1 MSGPTIFSR
10 RKFLQQSGA
19 LSALSLAGS
28 LDMLGLSSAAAQTA
42 PYKALV
48 CLFMFGGNDA
58 NSLLIPYS
66 DYASYNAVRPLA
78 TGVNVAQS
86 LMTVLSPLNTPG
98 QTYSL
103 HPAFTATNGNPTLS
117 TLFNQGR
124 LAVLANNGSLVEP
137 MTRAEY
143 RAGTKK
149 RPDQLFSHSD
159 QQQQGQTSTAQASF
173 LTGPTGWGGRLADRV
188 VGLNAPTA
196 TPMAMS
202 FSGSQTFLNGRSVR
216 GLALPTAGNFG
227 FAGDSATPNAVQSA
241 RALARAEAILAAD
254 SNDMVQAAQVGMG
267 GALNASV
274 KINPIIN
281 GTLPAQIQAPF
292 NGLNT
297 GLANQLRTVARMI
310 AQRATLGHSRQIF
323 FVSIGGFDTHTGQN
337 QFQPP
342 NPVIQGLASLYQQ
355 IGYAMS
361 AFYQATVNLGVQNN
375 VTTFTVTDFNRTF
388 RPNGQGTDH
397 AWGGHHLV
405 MGGSVAGTADCTA
418 RSRHWRSPA
427 RAIPTAS
434 DAGFRRPR
442 STSTVQP
449 SRSGSGFRPSTSLR
463 SSRTSAGSPRP
474 TSASWCDPGFR
485 GIGSARAPGPPRGF
499 FVSARVRPRPH
510 LRARC
515 VHDDSR

>member
-28 LDMLGLSSAAAQTA
+28 LDTLGLSSAAAQTA

-48 CLFMFGGNDA
+48 CLFMFGGNDS

-66 DYASYNAVRPLA
+66 DYASYNAVRPVA

-86 LMTVLSPLNTPG
+86 LMTPLSPLNTPG

-103 HPAFTATNGNPTLS
+103 HPAFTATNGNPTLA
-117 TLFNQGR
+117 TLFTQGR
-124 LAVLANNGSLVEP
+124 LAVVCDTGSLVEP
-137 MTRAEY
+137 LTRVEY
-143 RAGTKK
+143 RAGSKK

-159 QQQQGQTSTAQASF
+159 QQQQGQTAIAQASF

-188 VGLNAPTA
+188 VSMNAPLA
-196 TPMAMS
+196 TPMSMS
-202 FSGSQTFLNGRSVR
+202 FAGSQTFLNGTYVR

-227 FAGDSATPNAVQSA
+227 FTGDPTGTPTAAQAA
-241 RALARAEAILAAD
+241 RTLARAEAILATD
-254 SNDMVQAAQVGMG
+254 SNEMMQAAQVSMS
-267 GALNASV
+267 GALNASQ

-281 GTLPAQIQAPF
+281 ATLPPQIQAPF

-297 GLANQLRTVARMI
+297 GLANQLRAVARII

-342 NPVIQGLASLYQQ
+342 APVFQGLAALYQQ
-355 IGYAMS
+355 MGNAMS
-361 AFYQATVNLGVQNN
+361 AFYQATVNLGVQNE

-405 MGGSVAGTADCTA
+405 LGGSVRGQRLYGTFPTLALAGPSDTDSLG
-418 RSRHWRSPA
+418 RW
-427 RAIPTAS
+427 IPT
-434 DAGFRRPR
+434 
-442 STSTVQP
+442 
-449 SRSGSGFRPSTSLR
+449 TSLDEYGGTIAKWFGVPAVDIAQVFPNIGR
-463 SSRTSAGSPRP
+463 FATP
-474 TSASWCDPGFR
+474 DLGFMM
-485 GIGSARAPGPPRGF
+485 
-499 FVSARVRPRPH
+499 
-510 LRARC
+510 
-515 VHDDSR
+515 

>member
-78 TGVNVAQS
+78 TNVNVAQS
-86 LMTVLSPLNTPG
+86 LMTPLSPLNLPG
-98 QTYSL
+98 QTFSL
-103 HPAFTATNGNPTLS
+103 HPACTATNGNPTLS
-117 TLFNQGR
+117 SLFSSGKV
-124 LAVLANNGSLVEP
+124 AVLANAGSLFEP

-143 RAGTKK
+143 RAGTKR

-159 QQQQGQTSTAQASF
+159 QQQQGQTSIARASF

-188 VGLNAPTA
+188 VSFNSPTA
-196 TPMAMS
+196 TPMSMS
-202 FSGSQTFLNGRSVR
+202 FSGSQTFLNGAAVR
-216 GLALPTAGNFG
+216 GLSLPTAGNFG
-227 FAGDSATPNAVQSA
+227 FAGDPVAAPNAQQAA
-241 RALARAEAILAAD
+241 RTLARAEAILAAG
-254 SNDMVQAAQVGMG
+254 SNEMVQAAQVSMG
-267 GALNASV
+267 GALNASQR
-274 KINPIIN
+274 INPIIN
-281 GTLPAQIQAPF
+281 GTLPTQIQVPF
-292 NGLNT
+292 NGLNS

-361 AFYQATVNLGVQNN
+361 AFYQATVNLGVENN

-397 AWGGHHLV
+397 AWGGHHLI
-405 MGGSVAGTADCTA
+405 MGGSVNGQRMFGQFPSLALGGSDDADSIG
-418 RSRHWRSPA
+418 RW
-427 RAIPTAS
+427 IPTTSIDQYGATLAKWFGVPAV
-434 DAGFRRPR
+434 DIAQVFPNIANFATPDLGFM
-442 STSTVQP
+442 V
-449 SRSGSGFRPSTSLR
+449 
-463 SSRTSAGSPRP
+463 
-474 TSASWCDPGFR
+474 
-485 GIGSARAPGPPRGF
+485 
-499 FVSARVRPRPH
+499 
-510 LRARC
+510 
-515 VHDDSR
+515 

>member
-19 LSALSLAGS
+19 LSAISLAGS

-48 CLFMFGGNDA
+48 CLFMFGGNDS
-58 NSLLIPYS
+58 NSLLLPYS
-66 DYASYNAVRPLA
+66 DYASYNAVRPVP

-86 LMTVLSPLNTPG
+86 LMTALSPLNTPG

-103 HPAFTATNGNPTLS
+103 HPAFTATNGNATLAS
-117 TLFNQGR
+117 LFNTGK
-124 LAVLANNGSLVEP
+124 LAVVANTGSLFEP

-143 RAGTKK
+143 RAGSKK

-159 QQQQGQTSTAQASF
+159 QQQQGQTSVARASF

-188 VGLNAPTA
+188 VSMNSPTA
-196 TPMAMS
+196 TPMSMS
-202 FSGSQTFLNGRSVR
+202 FSGSQTFLNGTYVR

-227 FAGDSATPNAVQSA
+227 FTGDPTANPTPAQAA
-241 RALARAEAILAAD
+241 RSLARAEAILAAD
-254 SNDMVQAAQVGMG
+254 SNEMMQAAQVSMG
-267 GALNASV
+267 GALNASQ

-281 GTLPAQIQAPF
+281 GALPSQIQVPF

-297 GLANQLRTVARMI
+297 GLANQLRAVARII

-342 NPVIQGLASLYQQ
+342 NPLIQGLASLYQQ

-361 AFYQATVNLGVQNN
+361 AFYQATVNLGVQDS

-405 MGGSVAGTADCTA
+405 MGGSVQGQRLYGTFPTLALAGPSDTDSVG
-418 RSRHWRSPA
+418 RW
-427 RAIPTAS
+427 IPTTSIDQYGATLAKWFGVPAV
-434 DAGFRRPR
+434 DIAQVFPNIGNFATPDLGFM
-442 STSTVQP
+442 V
-449 SRSGSGFRPSTSLR
+449 
-463 SSRTSAGSPRP
+463 
-474 TSASWCDPGFR
+474 
-485 GIGSARAPGPPRGF
+485 
-499 FVSARVRPRPH
+499 
-510 LRARC
+510 
-515 VHDDSR
+515 

>member
-10 RKFLQQSGA
+10 RKFLQQTGA

-28 LDMLGLSSAAAQTA
+28 LDMLGLSSAAAQSG

-48 CLFMFGGNDA
+48 CLFMFGGNDS
-58 NSLLIPYS
+58 NSMLIPYS
-66 DYASYNAVRPLA
+66 DYVSYNAVRPLA

-86 LMTVLSPLNTPG
+86 LMTPLSPLNTPG

-117 TLFNQGR
+117 TLFNQGK
-124 LAVLANNGSLVEP
+124 LAVLCNAGSLVEP
-137 MTRAEY
+137 LTRTEY
-143 RAGTKK
+143 RAGSKK

-159 QQQQGQTSTAQASF
+159 QQQQGQTARAQASF

-188 VGLNAPTA
+188 VSMNSPTA
-196 TPMAMS
+196 TPMSMS
-202 FSGSQTFLNGRSVR
+202 FSGSPTFLNGTSVR

-227 FAGDSATPNAVQSA
+227 FTGDPTANPTAAQAA
-241 RALARAEAILAAD
+241 RSLARAEAILAAD
-254 SNDMVQAAQVGMG
+254 SNEMMQAAQVSMG
-267 GALNASV
+267 GALNASQ
-274 KINPIIN
+274 KLNPIIN

-292 NGLNT
+292 NGLNS
-297 GLANQLRTVARMI
+297 GLANQLRTVARVI

-323 FVSIGGFDTHTGQN
+323 FVSIGGFDTHTAQN

-342 NPVIQGLASLYQQ
+342 TPVIQGLASLYQQ

-361 AFYQATVNLGVQNN
+361 AFYQATVNLGVQND

-405 MGGSVAGTADCTA
+405 MGGSVVGQRLYGTFPTLALAGPSDTDSVG
-418 RSRHWRSPA
+418 RW
-427 RAIPTAS
+427 IPTTSIDQYGGTLAKWFGVPAV
-434 DAGFRRPR
+434 DIAQVFPNIGRFATPDLGFM
-442 STSTVQP
+442 V
-449 SRSGSGFRPSTSLR
+449 
-463 SSRTSAGSPRP
+463 
-474 TSASWCDPGFR
+474 
-485 GIGSARAPGPPRGF
+485 
-499 FVSARVRPRPH
+499 
-510 LRARC
+510 
-515 VHDDSR
+515 

>member
-10 RKFLQQSGA
+10 RKFLQQTGA

-28 LDMLGLSSAAAQTA
+28 LDMIGLSSAAAQTS

-58 NSLLIPYS
+58 NSMLIPYS
-66 DYASYNAVRPLA
+66 DYVSYNAVRPVA
-78 TGVNVAQS
+78 TNVNVAQS
-86 LMTVLSPLNTPG
+86 LMTPLSPLNTPG

-124 LAVLANNGSLVEP
+124 LALLCNAGSLVEP
-137 MTRAEY
+137 LTRTEY

-159 QQQQGQTSTAQASF
+159 QQQQGQTARAQASF

-188 VGLNAPTA
+188 VSMNSPTA
-196 TPMAMS
+196 TPMSMS
-202 FSGSQTFLNGRSVR
+202 FSGSQTFLNGTSVR

-227 FAGDSATPNAVQSA
+227 FTGDATANPTAAQAA
-241 RALARAEAILAAD
+241 RSLARAEAILAAD
-254 SNDMVQAAQVGMG
+254 SNEMMQAAQVSMG
-267 GALNASV
+267 AALNASQ
-274 KINPIIN
+274 KLNPIIN
-281 GTLPAQIQAPF
+281 GTLPLQIQAPF
-292 NGLNT
+292 NGLNS
-297 GLANQLRTVARMI
+297 GLANQLRAVARII

-342 NPVIQGLASLYQQ
+342 TPVIQGLASLYQQ

-361 AFYQATVNLGVQNN
+361 AFYQATVNLGVQND

-405 MGGSVAGTADCTA
+405 MGGSVVGQRLYGTFPTLALGGPSDTDSLG
-418 RSRHWRSPA
+418 RW
-427 RAIPTAS
+427 IPTTSIDQYGATLAKWFGVPAV
-434 DAGFRRPR
+434 DIAQVFPNIGRFATPDLGFM
-442 STSTVQP
+442 V
-449 SRSGSGFRPSTSLR
+449 
-463 SSRTSAGSPRP
+463 
-474 TSASWCDPGFR
+474 
-485 GIGSARAPGPPRGF
+485 
-499 FVSARVRPRPH
+499 
-510 LRARC
+510 
-515 VHDDSR
+515 

>member
-19 LSALSLAGS
+19 LSAISLAGS

-48 CLFMFGGNDA
+48 CLFMFGGNDS
-58 NSLLIPYS
+58 NSMLIPYS
-66 DYASYNAVRPLA
+66 DYASYNAVRPVT

-86 LMTVLSPLNTPG
+86 LMTPLSPLNTPG
-98 QTYSL
+98 VTYSL
-103 HPAFTATNGNPTLS
+103 HPAFTATNGNPTLA
-117 TLFNQGR
+117 TLFNSGK
-124 LAVLANNGSLVEP
+124 LAVLANTGSLFEP

-159 QQQQGQTSTAQASF
+159 QQQQGQTSVARASF

-188 VGLNAPTA
+188 VSMNSPTA
-196 TPMAMS
+196 TPMSMS
-202 FSGSQTFLNGRSVR
+202 FAGSQTFLNGTYVR

-227 FAGDSATPNAVQSA
+227 FSGDAVSNPSAAQTA
-241 RALARAEAILAAD
+241 RSLARSEAILAAD
-254 SNDMVQAAQVGMG
+254 SNEMMQAAQVSMA
-267 GALNASV
+267 GALNASQ

-281 GTLPAQIQAPF
+281 GTLPSQIQAPF
-292 NGLNT
+292 NGLNS
-297 GLANQLRTVARMI
+297 GLANQLRAVARII

-342 NPVIQGLASLYQQ
+342 TPLIQGLASLYQQ

-361 AFYQATVNLGVQNN
+361 AFYQATVNLGVANE

-397 AWGGHHLV
+397 AWGGNHLI
-405 MGGSVAGTADCTA
+405 MGGSVNGQRLYGQHPTLALAGPSDADSVGRWIPTTSIDQYGATLAKWFGVPAVDIAQVFANIGNFATADL
-418 RSRHWRSPA
+418 
-427 RAIPTAS
+427 
-434 DAGFRRPR
+434 GFM
-442 STSTVQP
+442 
-449 SRSGSGFRPSTSLR
+449 L
-463 SSRTSAGSPRP
+463 
-474 TSASWCDPGFR
+474 
-485 GIGSARAPGPPRGF
+485 
-499 FVSARVRPRPH
+499 
-510 LRARC
+510 
-515 VHDDSR
+515 